1 MEFHN
6 QEAAQF
12 FQLAFARHR
21 QGDLDEAIE
30 LYERSIDCRPTAEA
44 YTFKGWAY
52 SHKGDL
58 ERAIRECLKAIQVDP
73 DFGNPYNDIGA
84 YLMQEERYE
93 EALPWLD
100 KAKRAKRYE
109 CYHYAYL
116 NTGRIYLARHR
127 FKEAEAEF
135 ERALEL
141 EPGYTLAKQ
150 YLRRLRSMF
159 N

>member
-1 MEFHN
+1 MEFHD
-6 QEAAQF
+6 QEAAKF
-12 FQLAFARHR
+12 FQLAFERHR

-30 LYERSIDCRPTAEA
+30 LYARSIDCCPTAAA

-58 ERAIRECLKAIQVDP
+58 QAAIRECLKAIEIDP

-84 YLMQEERYE
+84 YLMQEERYD

-100 KAKRAKRYE
+100 KAKRAERYE

-116 NTGRIYLARHR
+116 NTGRIYLAQHR
-127 FKEAEAEF
+127 FTEAEAEF

-150 YLRRLRSMF
+150 YLKRLRAMF